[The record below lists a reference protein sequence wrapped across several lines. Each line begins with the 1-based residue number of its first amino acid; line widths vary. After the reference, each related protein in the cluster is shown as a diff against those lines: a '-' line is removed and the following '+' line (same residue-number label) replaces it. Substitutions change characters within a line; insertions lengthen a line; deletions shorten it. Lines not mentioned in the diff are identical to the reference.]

1 MKKNKHLKNLF
12 IWIGIVSA
20 ASLVYHIA
28 YKRNNKEN
36 IAVAMSDF
44 EHYVRSGQIKQV
56 NIHDRLLHALHTNG
70 KTIMVN
76 HGGKESFGRIESL
89 LSTNSVHYAFSEK
102 NTSSAALLSIFLNAV
117 FPLLFFFGSWFFI
130 FRQMQN
136 RSGRGIG
143 MQIKKGKKKDTNQ
156 KKIQFKD
163 VKGVDDAKDGLAEIV
178 EFLKKPSKFKE
189 IGARIPR
196 GVLLVGPPGTGK
208 TLLARAVAGEAKV
221 PFFSISGSDFVE
233 MFVGVGASRVRELF
247 GRAKEESPCIIFID
261 EIDAVGRKR
270 SSAGVGGGHDERE
283 QTLNQL
289 LVEMDGFDSSNDVI
303 ILASTNRADILDK
316 ALLRPGRFDRQ
327 VAVDLPDLNGRI
339 AILNLYLKKIKHV
352 KSIDALRVASGMPGF
367 SGADIENMV
376 NESALLAARKGKTKV
391 DQKDLEESR
400 DKIIMGPERKT
411 LAMTEEE
418 KKITAYHEAGHA
430 VVAFHCAHSDPIY
443 KATIIPRGNALGMV
457 IRLPE
462 NDRVSISK
470 TRLLD
475 DLAVA
480 LGGRV
485 AEEIIFGADNVTTG
499 ASSDFQFATSIAKR
513 MVTEWGMSTV
523 TGMVSYPQ
531 NNDPF
536 SSNDVYSEKTLLD
549 IDQET
554 KKIIDASLARTR
566 ELLNKHRD
574 HLTTVANALIEKE
587 TLSGQDIQEL
597 LAPESKTDKTD

>member
-1 MKKNKHLKNLF
+1 
-12 IWIGIVSA
+12 
-20 ASLVYHIA
+20 
-28 YKRNNKEN
+28 
-36 IAVAMSDF
+36 
-44 EHYVRSGQIKQV
+44 
-56 NIHDRLLHALHTNG
+56 
-70 KTIMVN
+70 
-76 HGGKESFGRIESL
+76 
-89 LSTNSVHYAFSEK
+89 
-102 NTSSAALLSIFLNAV
+102 
-117 FPLLFFFGSWFFI
+117 
-130 FRQMQN
+130 
-136 RSGRGIG
+136 
-143 MQIKKGKKKDTNQ
+143 
-156 KKIQFKD
+156 
-163 VKGVDDAKDGLAEIV
+163 
-178 EFLKKPSKFKE
+178 
-189 IGARIPR
+189 
-196 GVLLVGPPGTGK
+196 
-208 TLLARAVAGEAKV
+208 
-221 PFFSISGSDFVE
+221 
-233 MFVGVGASRVRELF
+233 
-247 GRAKEESPCIIFID
+247 
-261 EIDAVGRKR
+261 
-270 SSAGVGGGHDERE
+270 
-283 QTLNQL
+283 
-289 LVEMDGFDSSNDVI
+289 
-303 ILASTNRADILDK
+303 LASTNRADILDK

-327 VAVDLPDLNGRI
+327 VTVDLPDLNGRI

-352 KSIDALRVASGMPGF
+352 KSIDASRVASGMPGF

-376 NESALLAARKGKTKV
+376 NESALLAARKGKAKV

-430 VVAFHCAHSDPIY
+430 VVAFHCTHSDPIY

-597 LAPESKTDKTD
+597 LDPEPKTDKPD